1 MVYFQHKHF
10 CQTAII
16 YFYSKKGNFKPAN
29 FYAIILLIR
38 ELKQKNRF
46 NEFTDIRKDF
56 EEFIYKNDYISLVWQ
71 DTRLDL
77 LDTDGNYIEFLF
89 DSCFYEVDKQNEM
102 IQAAINE
109 FEKCND
115 DVSLSKTIKAM
126 FDSILKIDPECTK
139 EDIADLREQW
149 GDEYVCRVGSV
160 GLVIKE

>member
-56 EEFIYKNDYISLVWQ
+56 EEFIYKNDYIFEQLNRNLRSTKKSS
-71 DTRLDL
+71 DGIKSMFL
-77 LDTDGNYIEFLF
+77 LIIDGLKKEL
-89 DSCFYEVDKQNEM
+89 S
-102 IQAAINE
+102 
-109 FEKCND
+109 EKD
-115 DVSLSKTIKAM
+115 IDGLR
-126 FDSILKIDPECTK
+126 KIMEENK
-139 EDIADLREQW
+139 LAL
-149 GDEYVCRVGSV
+149 YS
-160 GLVIKE
+160 